1 MAVTVSVVFGQQIR
15 VFDELGGVYR
25 HCKDFLPVA
34 GVNALRLRSP
44 RAPESNSC
52 SS

>member
-1 MAVTVSVVFGQQIR
+1 MELTVSVTFGCQIG
-15 VFDELGGVYR
+15 VFDKLDGVYN

-34 GVNALRLRSP
+34 GVGALRLRSP